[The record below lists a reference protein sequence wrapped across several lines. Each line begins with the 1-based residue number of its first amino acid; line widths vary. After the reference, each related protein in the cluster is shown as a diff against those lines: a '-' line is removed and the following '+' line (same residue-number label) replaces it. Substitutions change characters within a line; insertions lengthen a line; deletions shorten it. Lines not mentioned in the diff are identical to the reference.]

1 MGQLNERYCQEQ
13 KHQKLEMSNL
23 QQVSDNGK
31 NACVTHVGVIESQF
45 HEDMS
50 SQAKLNDQMEG
61 ILQQW
66 YRSHFTSNNV
76 QFESAVHS

>member
-1 MGQLNERYCQEQ
+1 MGQLNDRYSEEQ
-13 KHQKLEMSNL
+13 KHLKLEMSNL

-31 NACVTHVGVIESQF
+31 NASVVHVGVIESQF

-50 SQAKLNDQMEG
+50 SHAKLNDQMEG

-66 YRSHFTSNNV
+66 YQSHL
-76 QFESAVHS
+76 

>member
-1 MGQLNERYCQEQ
+1 MGQLNERYSEEH
-13 KHQKLEMSNL
+13 KHLKLEMSNL

-31 NACVTHVGVIESQF
+31 NASVARVGVIESQF

-50 SQAKLNDQMEG
+50 SHAKLNDQMEG

-66 YRSHFTSNNV
+66 YRILLVNLK
-76 QFESAVHS
+76 QRAI